1 MKLKMFQEAITWC
14 DQGLAVSFDVRT
26 KIAKQHLQTTMFIH
40 TVTLVFTFQ
49 DGASYAHKL
58 KTMHARRSYDDDVA
72 QNCVLWNKS
81 LDNVKVN
88 VSLHLI
94 YIGRPCYGHL
104 TPVKQGIHL
113 ALSHDPIAGSGVR
126 LTEG

>member
-26 KIAKQHLQTTMFIH
+26 KIAKQHLQTMMFIH
-40 TVTLVFTFQ
+40 TVTFVFSFQ

-58 KTMHARRSYDDDVA
+58 KTMHVRRSYDDDVA
-72 QNCVLWNKS
+72 QHCVLRHKS
-81 LDNVKVN
+81 LDNVKVKAYN
-88 VSLHLI
+88 F